1 MLQKAR
7 EFFGQKFAAA
17 GAIDYPIYALL
28 ACSVVLTSFLSWA
41 DSSNPERTLAIVGSN
56 LLSVVALFLVIL
68 LVDKILR
75 TQGSEISLSLGF
87 LVLAGAGIGILK
99 GALTWLGM
107 ELLGQGEPVDLG
119 LWGRVVFS
127 AIIGSIVV
135 PSVSLF
141 GSLRHRYAEQRE
153 ALISEKIASAR
164 GDSYPET
171 LVRFINEAKHRIQSP
186 LLAQQR
192 GALVTELRDIVNS
205 DLRPLSQKIWT
216 RESSRFPSFGLNK
229 IARVAIFKHV
239 YAIPW
244 VVPLYALTTISPT
257 IRVFSPEEAIWIQ
270 VVRSILLAIGLW
282 LASRIP
288 VRSFAAALFVY
299 CASISLVAIA
309 QVVLGIA
316 LSSTRELG
324 EDIGFMIGNLI
335 WLFQLTMFFGMGKA
349 FIEMAKQ
356 ADSEYEKFLSEP
368 DLEEIR
374 SYRELAL
381 KDRQLAQFLHGHL
394 QAKLNG
400 VASKIESRTMAV
412 EIARDLDEVESVL
425 NQALEEFGK
434 QHATSIEEVVEA
446 LQTDWGGLAN
456 LSFEIAPLISESKEL
471 ETIREVINEGIAN
484 AVRHGFAT
492 EVSITVADGSK
503 IVIIDNGTGPRD
515 GKAGL
520 GSAYF
525 SSASTSWSLQA
536 TPAGAK
542 LTVNLS

>member
-1 MLQKAR
+1 
-7 EFFGQKFAAA
+7 
-17 GAIDYPIYALL
+17 
-28 ACSVVLTSFLSWA
+28 
-41 DSSNPERTLAIVGSN
+41 
-56 LLSVVALFLVIL
+56 
-68 LVDKILR
+68 
-75 TQGSEISLSLGF
+75 
-87 LVLAGAGIGILK
+87 
-99 GALTWLGM
+99 
-107 ELLGQGEPVDLG
+107 
-119 LWGRVVFS
+119 
-127 AIIGSIVV
+127 
-135 PSVSLF
+135 
-141 GSLRHRYAEQRE
+141 
-153 ALISEKIASAR
+153 
-164 GDSYPET
+164 
-171 LVRFINEAKHRIQSP
+171 
-186 LLAQQR
+186 
-192 GALVTELRDIVNS
+192 
-205 DLRPLSQKIWT
+205 
-216 RESSRFPSFGLNK
+216 
-229 IARVAIFKHV
+229 
-239 YAIPW
+239 
-244 VVPLYALTTISPT
+244 
-257 IRVFSPEEAIWIQ
+257 
-270 VVRSILLAIGLW
+270 
-282 LASRIP
+282 
-288 VRSFAAALFVY
+288 LFVY

>member
-216 RESSRFPSFGLNK
+216 RESSRFPSFGFNK

-257 IRVFSPEEAIWIQ
+257 IRVFSPEEALWIQ

-335 WLFQLTMFFGMGKA
+335 WLFQLTMFLGMGKA

-471 ETIREVINEGIAN
+471 ETIHEVINEGIAN

-492 EVSITVADGSK
+492 EVSITVADGSE

>member
-7 EFFGQKFAAA
+7 EFFGQKFAAS

-56 LLSVVALFLVIL
+56 LLSVVALLFVIL

-257 IRVFSPEEAIWIQ
+257 IRVFSPEEALWIQ

-335 WLFQLTMFFGMGKA
+335 WLFQLTMFLGMGKA

-492 EVSITVADGSK
+492 EVSITVADGSE

>member
-17 GAIDYPIYALL
+17 GAIDYPIYGLL

-492 EVSITVADGSK
+492 EVSITVADGSR